1 MASEPLHPEQ
11 TVDLH
16 RSRWRDLRIDPVL
29 LTFVVLAVV
38 WAVALTDIEGYRT
51 LNANLRFIRFASILA
66 IIGIGQTMVVLMS
79 GIDLSV
85 AAVIGLAGVVGGN
98 LISQHG
104 QVVGILLTLAFVFV
118 VGMLNGLGVVLLR
131 LPPLVMTLA
140 ASAIIDG
147 GLRVYNSG
155 NPVSGKSPFLEQLA
169 LGSTWR
175 IPNTAIAALVIAGL
189 GMILL
194 HLSRYGRGV
203 YAIGVN
209 ARASLLSGVPVD
221 LTQVVTYGLCSLT
234 AGIVGLLLLG
244 QTGYS
249 FQDMGTPYLL
259 QSIAIVVIGGTSILG
274 GRGKLIGTLGG
285 ALVMIVLVSWLQ
297 ALRTTDA
304 ERQMIQGT
312 LILGLLIAYA
322 FTDET
327 R

>member
-1 MASEPLHPEQ
+1 MASEPLQPDRTLE
-11 TVDLH
+11 LR
-16 RSRWRDLRIDPVL
+16 RSRWRDIRIDPVL

-38 WAVALTDIEGYRT
+38 WTLALIDIEGYRT

-66 IIGIGQTMVVLMS
+66 IVGIGQTFVVLMG

-104 QVVGILLTLAFVFV
+104 QVAGILMTLAIVFA

-131 LPPLVMTLA
+131 LPPLVMTL
-140 ASAIIDG
+140 
-147 GLRVYNSG
+147 GLSHHRWLVTG
-155 NPVSGKSPFLEQLA
+155 LQLGQPGERQITLPERLA
-169 LGSTWR
+169 LGSTWK

-194 HLSRYGRGV
+194 HLTSYGRGV

-209 ARASLLSGVPVD
+209 ARASLLAGVPVD
-221 LTQVVTYGLCSLT
+221 VTQVITYGICSLS
-234 AGIVGLLLLG
+234 AGIVGLILLG

-259 QSIAIVVIGGTSILG
+259 QSIAVVVIGGTSILG

-285 ALVMIVLVSWLQ
+285 AMVMVVLVSWLT

-312 LILGLLIAYA
+312 LILILLIAYA

>member
-1 MASEPLHPEQ
+1 MASEPLQPDRTLE
-11 TVDLH
+11 LR
-16 RSRWRDLRIDPVL
+16 RSRWRDIRIDPVL

-38 WAVALTDIEGYRT
+38 WTLALIDIEGYRT

-66 IIGIGQTMVVLMS
+66 IVGIGQTFVVLMG

-104 QVVGILLTLAFVFV
+104 QVAGILMTLAIVFA

-147 GLRVYNSG
+147 SLRVYNSG
-155 NPVSGKSPFLEQLA
+155 NPVSGKSPFLERLA
-169 LGSTWR
+169 LGSTWK

-194 HLSRYGRGV
+194 HLTSYGRGV

-209 ARASLLSGVPVD
+209 ARASLLAGVPIDV
-221 LTQVVTYGLCSLT
+221 TQVITYGICSLS
-234 AGIVGLLLLG
+234 AGIVGLILLG

-249 FQDMGTPYLL
+249 FQDMGRPTCCSRSRL
-259 QSIAIVVIGGTSILG
+259 S
-274 GRGKLIGTLGG
+274 
-285 ALVMIVLVSWLQ
+285 
-297 ALRTTDA
+297 
-304 ERQMIQGT
+304 
-312 LILGLLIAYA
+312 
-322 FTDET
+322 
-327 R
+327 